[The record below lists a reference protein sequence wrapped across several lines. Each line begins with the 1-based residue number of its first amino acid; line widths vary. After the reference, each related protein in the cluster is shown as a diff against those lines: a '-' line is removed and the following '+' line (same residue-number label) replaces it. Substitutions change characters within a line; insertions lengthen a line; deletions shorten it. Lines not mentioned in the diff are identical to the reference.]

1 MMGVCLF
8 ERVVWK
14 IIKNIVSVH
23 THIQTGRMKEEKT
36 KGRKREEKKNHE
48 ISYVNELG
56 RGQESRARGASHRR
70 AGLSPRVVR

>member
-1 MMGVCLF
+1 
-8 ERVVWK
+8 
-14 IIKNIVSVH
+14 
-23 THIQTGRMKEEKT
+23 MKEEKT